1 MSQHL
6 DVLVIGCGIAG
17 LTAARECLRN
27 NMATATLESFFPGG
41 LVLNVNHLDGEI
53 QGSGMDL
60 ATQLMTEI
68 GDLGGRNISGAACS
82 MRADDEGVVV
92 SSESEEIRTRS
103 VIVASGAKIKR
114 LGIPGE
120 AEFEGQ
126 GVSQC
131 ADCDGPLFQ
140 GQDVVVV
147 GGGDSAL
154 QEALALSHYAG
165 HVHLLHRGSR
175 FRARANY
182 VDAVTTT
189 PNITVHLRTVAEAVV
204 GSRGVEAVRTK
215 ELDTDKIDDIAC
227 TGFFAYVGLEP
238 VCGFVPDS
246 AERDANG
253 FLVTDA
259 SMRTTVPGVYAA
271 GAVRSGHGGLLS
283 HAVADGIAAASSAK
297 ELRAGA
303 TPA

>member
-1 MSQHL
+1 MSQRL

-27 NMATATLESFFPGG
+27 GMTTATLESFFPGG

-82 MRADDEGVVV
+82 MRADDDGVVV

-154 QEALALSHYAG
+154 QEALALSDYAR
-165 HVHLLHRGSR
+165 HVHILHRGSQ
-175 FRARANY
+175 FRARAKY
-182 VDAVTTT
+182 VDAVTAK
-189 PNITVHLRTVAEAVV
+189 PNITVHLRTVADAVL
-204 GSRGVEAVRTK
+204 GKGGVEAVRMK
-215 ELDTDKIDDIAC
+215 ELATGRTDEIAC

-238 VCGFVPDS
+238 VCGFVPD
-246 AERDANG
+246 AAARDANG

-259 SMRTTVPGVYAA
+259 SMRVTLPGVYAA

-283 HAVADGIAAASSAK
+283 HAIADGIAAANAAK
-297 ELRAGA
+297 ALQPGA
-303 TPA
+303 TQA